1 MSCETI
7 VPTSKFSKK
16 FYHRKKFSPEIS
28 HQASNVFESMRKIL
42 IVLSRWN
49 NLKPFVCIQFEI
61 LSFWVWKQNYFL
73 FNFVFLTFFWGA
85 KRLFCRKTEF
95 ASPKINNENLPK
107 IIDYF
112 AIYQNRSKFDSI
124 CWDTFRPEITR
135 NNILTQQFVTKIQL
149 SFHQDPENP
158 NFDIKCILQKEL
170 IFRL

>member
-1 MSCETI
+1 M
-7 VPTSKFSKK
+7 
-16 FYHRKKFSPEIS
+16 EIS
-28 HQASNVFESMRKIL
+28 HQARNVFESMSISKIL
-42 IVLSRWN
+42 IVQSHWN
-49 NLKPFVCIQFEI
+49 NFKPFVCIQSEI

-149 SFHQDPENP
+149 NFHQDPGNP
-158 NFDIKCILQKEL
+158 NFDIKWILQREL
-170 IFRL
+170 IYRLQYLN